1 MDKPP
6 VADEPSAHAV
16 LQLLCVAYGFMS
28 MNDSLLDAISPLL
41 ESTVMAMLLSNS
53 IPSKLVILLYIY
65 IYIIYIT
72 ILLCVTCSTCITN
85 NIILH
90 YLLLYVRSQS
100 KFHGVHSTLGIR
112 KSSTRQRR
120 PGQLPT
126 AKLRTSTGRAAT

>member
-1 MDKPP
+1 M
-6 VADEPSAHAV
+6 
-16 LQLLCVAYGFMS
+16 AYGFMS
-28 MNDSLLDAISPLL
+28 MNDSFLDAISPLL

-53 IPSKLVILLYIY
+53 IPSKLVILLLY
-65 IYIIYIT
+65 

-85 NIILH
+85 NILH